1 MELETNNK
9 ISMVVLILVLQS
21 LIGVFLRNHF
31 FIQSVDR
38 NVTVG
43 KVIWGKDEKTN
54 VGVACYVCV

>member
-1 MELETNNK
+1 METNNK
-9 ISMVVLILVLQS
+9 KSMVVLIVLQS
-21 LIGVFLRNHF
+21 LKVFLRNHF
-31 FIQSVDR
+31 FMQSVDR

>member
-1 MELETNNK
+1 METNNMK
-9 ISMVVLILVLQS
+9 SMVVLIVLQS
-21 LIGVFLRNHF
+21 LKVFLRNHF
-31 FIQSVDR
+31 FMQSVDR